1 MSASNETPGASLPLD
16 RPGEHWLTIQ
26 DACALLGVDQTTLRR
41 WSDAG
46 RIPVFRTVGGHRRY
60 AESDIRAMI
69 HQGRQSHSTREPG
82 SHSDPPPPYQM
93 EYLQG
98 ARDRQWFSA
107 FEPESLDK
115 LRIHG
120 RELVELA
127 MRYASTE
134 SNSPERARLVTEGQ
148 RIGVIYGQRSHAAGL
163 TIGETVEAFL
173 YFRFPVIFAAGNLID
188 RSTVP
193 ADRVTRVFADVSQF
207 MDRVLLATVR
217 ARETA
222 ATRSAHSADSA

>member
-1 MSASNETPGASLPLD
+1 MSASKPTPGTPLPHD
-16 RPGEHWLTIQ
+16 RPEELWLTIH

-69 HQGRQSHSTREPG
+69 EQGRQG
-82 SHSDPPPPYQM
+82 SSARAASAAHEAPPPYQM

-115 LRIHG
+115 LRTHG

-134 SNSPERARLVTEGQ
+134 SDSPERARLVTEGQ

-163 TIGETVEAFL
+163 TLGETVEAFL

-188 RSTVP
+188 RATVP

-217 ARETA
+217 ARDTA
-222 ATRSAHSADSA
+222 AQRSQTSNETQ